1 MYFIGTS
8 IIKDGEIAPLSDQTE
23 TGNDGEVYELFRVEN
38 KRPVFLKEHL
48 NRFKNTLNV
57 AGKTLPCFDK
67 LDSLIEW
74 LLLCNT
80 ITNCNIRLCLSKNG
94 LFQGG
99 FVASSFPTKQ
109 MYETGVKVNILK
121 AMREKPQAK
130 IYHADMRSKA
140 EKQQESTDSYES
152 LLVDNSGN
160 ITEGSR
166 SNVFFIKDDSVYTAP
181 DNAVLG
187 GIIRQKVLEICKNK
201 GIKIVM
207 QSVKLDS
214 IASYDSAFIS
224 STPARV
230 LPILQ
235 IGDIKYER
243 ANKTLNLIMEELEQE
258 VRIQTKKTDK

>member
-8 IIKDGEIAPLSDQTE
+8 IIKDGEIAPLSDQIE
-23 TGNDGEVYELFRVEN
+23 TGADGEIYELFRVEN

-48 NRFKNTLNV
+48 ARFKNTLKV
-57 AGKTLPCFDK
+57 AGKTLECFDK
-67 LDSLIEW
+67 IESLVEW

-80 ITNCNIRLCLSKNG
+80 IKDCNIRLCLSRNG

-109 MYETGVKVNILK
+109 MYDSGVRVGILK

-140 EKQQESTDSYES
+140 DKQQESTETYES
-152 LLVDNSGN
+152 LLVDKNGN

-166 SNVFFIKDDSVYTAP
+166 SNVFFIKGETLFTAP
-181 DNAVLG
+181 DNLVLG
-187 GIIRQKVLEICKNK
+187 GIIRQKVLDICRRK
-201 GIKIVM
+201 GIKTVM
-207 QSVKLDS
+207 QSVAVDS
-214 IASYDSAFIS
+214 IADYDAAFIS

-230 LPILQ
+230 LPIVM
-235 IGDIKYER
+235 IGETPLAR
-243 ANKTLNLIMEELEQE
+243 NNNTLNLIMDELEHE
-258 VRIQTKKTDK
+258 VNLQTQK